1 MRAVEGLSKRDA
13 ETATERRFCGSPY
26 FKNVFHHNAIA
37 DPTAPAITTHHE
49 AFLVLVAC
57 LAAVD
62 AVGGKN
68 FHLAPLVGPGRR
80 FLFLDA
86 KQLGYTYANHPEL
99 RKAGLV
105 QPTCLA
111 DVVSV
116 SVPRKGYELGA
127 SVRTDGVQVVARW
140 EKASTE
146 TRTMGVKAHAKWLDR
161 RRNKDQLLVDYADQ
175 QRRIVDGE
183 KLREEET
190 RIDGKRCRSKRR
202 SIDRPLPSQL
212 STRTAS

>member
-1 MRAVEGLSKRDA
+1 MARTSE
-13 ETATERRFCGSPY
+13 
-26 FKNVFHHNAIA
+26 N
-37 DPTAPAITTHHE
+37 
-49 AFLVLVAC
+49 
-57 LAAVD
+57 
-62 AVGGKN
+62 
-68 FHLAPLVGPGRR
+68 LAPLVGPGRR

-116 SVPRKGYELGA
+116 SAPRKGYELGA
-127 SVRTDGVQVVARW
+127 SVRTDGVQLVARW

-161 RRNKDQLLVDYADQ
+161 RRSKAQLLVDYADQ

-183 KLREEET
+183 KFRC
-190 RIDGKRCRSKRR
+190 GKRKRGWEVSRSRSKRVY
-202 SIDRPLPSQL
+202 
-212 STRTAS
+212 ASAEPVVHKNGESS